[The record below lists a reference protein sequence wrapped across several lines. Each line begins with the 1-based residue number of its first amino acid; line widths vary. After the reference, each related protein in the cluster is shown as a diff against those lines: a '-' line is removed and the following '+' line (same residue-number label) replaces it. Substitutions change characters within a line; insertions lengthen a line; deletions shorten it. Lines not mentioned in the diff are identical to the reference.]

1 MNLIRL
7 LYSRFRLALLLVF
20 TFSIASAGLAVRV
33 IVYTNDH
40 MLHPQHDLTSTLL
53 EFAGLL
59 AAVFVIGTASQICM
73 TMLGHRLVY
82 QLRRTMVK
90 RILDT
95 DLERLEQLGP
105 ARLLA
110 SLNSDTSHLTSAFI
124 SLPSA
129 VYGLV
134 LNLGG
139 FAYLAWLSR
148 PLFAAIS
155 AWMLLTIVVG
165 WLLMR
170 QTHARIDAARAIEDL
185 LYEDYQAALMGRKE
199 LILNRERARQFYHQE
214 FDRHAASSRDQEI
227 AADIYNGFNENW
239 VNVMILGSIG
249 LIFFLAHA
257 VGWADH
263 TVATTYSLTILFL
276 RTSLAGMIAAVPSL
290 IGGSVALDKLHSLQ
304 LPDYRP
310 RFDSPPAALP
320 SLWRSVN
327 FQSLRYRYPQ
337 TEQGG
342 GFEVGPLNFTLY
354 AGEIVFLIGGN
365 GSGKSSFT
373 RLLTGLYQ
381 AHGGQILIDGELID
395 ARHRPAFR
403 KMFSSVFSDYYLFR
417 RLLGPDGLAA
427 DSDKIVYWLELLE
440 LTHKVTVENGQ
451 VRDTRLSQGQRKR
464 LALLIAILEER
475 PILVLD
481 EWAADQDPGY
491 RRRFYTEILPLL
503 KELGKTVVAVTHDE
517 HYFYIA
523 DRVMKMDA
531 GQLREIDSAVE
542 QSDALPVGR
551 LGVMTLQP

>member
-1 MNLIRL
+1 
-7 LYSRFRLALLLVF
+7 
-20 TFSIASAGLAVRV
+20 
-33 IVYTNDH
+33 
-40 MLHPQHDLTSTLL
+40 
-53 EFAGLL
+53 
-59 AAVFVIGTASQICM
+59 VIGTASQICM

-129 VYGLV
+129 IYGLV

-148 PLFAAIS
+148 PLFGATS
-155 AWMLLTIVVG
+155 AWMLLTIAVG

-199 LILNRERARQFYHQE
+199 LALNRERARQFYHQE

-227 AADIYNGFNENW
+227 AADIFNGFNENW

-249 LIFFLAHA
+249 LIFFLAHVA
-257 VGWADH
+257 GWADH
-263 TVATTYSLTILFL
+263 TAATTYSLTILFL
-276 RTSLAGMIAAVPSL
+276 RTSLTSMIAAVPSL

-310 RFDSPPAALP
+310 QFGVSPDTLPGQWHLLRFQE
-320 SLWRSVN
+320 VH
-327 FQSLRYRYPQ
+327 YRYPE
-337 TEQGG
+337 TERAAC
-342 GFEVGPLNFTLY
+342 FEVGPLNFTLH

-365 GSGKSSFT
+365 GSGKSTFT

-381 AHGGQILIDGELID
+381 AQEGQILLDGEPVD
-395 ARHRPAFR
+395 EYKQPAFR
-403 KMFSSVFSDYYLFR
+403 ELFASVFSDFHLFH
-417 RLLGPDGLAA
+417 RLLGPGGSTA
-427 DSDKIVYWLELLE
+427 DPDKIAYWLELLE
-440 LTHKVTVENGQ
+440 LTHKVGIEEGCLK
-451 VRDTRLSQGQRKR
+451 DTRLSQGQRKR
-464 LALLIAILEER
+464 LALLVAILEDR

-481 EWAADQDPGY
+481 EWASDQDPGY
-491 RRRFYTEILPLL
+491 RRRFYSDILPLL
-503 KELGKTVVAVTHDE
+503 KALGKTIVAVTHDE
-517 HYFYIA
+517 HYFHVA
-523 DRVMKMDA
+523 DRIIKMD
-531 GQLREIDSAVE
+531 E
-542 QSDALPVGR
+542 GR
-551 LGVMTLQP
+551 LLEFKLTCTPAAQLSQPLIT